1 MGRLIDADKYME
13 YLRAEIN
20 TEADIIAKYIK
31 EDDPIGTVKD
41 CGRIGRLQG
50 LQWNRNMLE
59 LDRFIVEAIP
69 KDQYEARLKADMVD
83 ILETL
88 LSGIKERTFLVTN
101 PFNTYEDIAVISVE
115 LLEKT
120 FQEKINALRGT
131 NE

>member
-1 MGRLIDADKYME
+1 MGRLIDIDKYME

-59 LDRFIVEAIP
+59 LDRFTVEAIP
-69 KDQYEARLKADMVD
+69 KADYENRLKVDMLTMLENLNLEIDEMFARRIDYTVD
-83 ILETL
+83 RIQDLIQQKIDKL
-88 LSGIKERTFLVTN
+88 KEN
-101 PFNTYEDIAVISVE
+101 
-115 LLEKT
+115 K
-120 FQEKINALRGT
+120 
-131 NE
+131 NESY